1 LQTPIKEAQMYGKK
15 ALIAAASIC
24 ALGAGA
30 GAMEASGSDSPAT
43 TTLQLQAKETGGM
56 PINVGPKGPSVGDQF
71 LGHGVLADAAG
82 HSAGRFQMVTQL
94 VSGNGR
100 HGAEQGSFTLYLAD
114 GEIAVTGGHATTS
127 RFTLPVVGGTGRY
140 AGARGTLA
148 VAPGKGETARL
159 TVTLLG

>member
-1 LQTPIKEAQMYGKK
+1 MYGKK

-30 GAMEASGSDSPAT
+30 GAMSATGSDNPGRA
-43 TTLQLQAKETGGM
+43 TLQVTANAPGGM
-56 PINVGPKGPSVGDQF
+56 PINVGPKGPSAGDQF
-71 LGHGVLADAAG
+71 VEHGVLAGATG

-100 HGAEQGSFTLYLAD
+100 RGAEQGSFTLYLAD
-114 GEIAVTGGHATTS
+114 GEIVVTGGHATAS

-140 AGARGTLA
+140 AGARGTFA
-148 VAPGKGETARL
+148 VAPGKGETEHL
-159 TVTLLG
+159 TVRLLG

>member
-1 LQTPIKEAQMYGKK
+1 
-15 ALIAAASIC
+15 
-24 ALGAGA
+24 
-30 GAMEASGSDSPAT
+30 
-43 TTLQLQAKETGGM
+43 
-56 PINVGPKGPSVGDQF
+56 
-71 LGHGVLADAAG
+71 
-82 HSAGRFQMVTQL
+82 MVTQL